1 MSGVATEDEF
11 VKWLVVMF
19 PTGERYGVPARIV
32 AEDRASYYA
41 QRDPPD
47 DEEKRGEKR
56 QQELDDT
63 LENPAELIDWAHSNM
78 EWDDLRHHAERLDSA
93 ERDLGGLW
101 MDADFNVKPANE
113 VEYD

>member
-1 MSGVATEDEF
+1 MSDAVTEDEF
-11 VKWLVVMF
+11 VKWLVVTF

-32 AEDRASYYA
+32 AEDRASYYV
-41 QRDPPD
+41 QCDSPD
-47 DEEKRGEKR
+47 DEEKRGKKR
-56 QQELDDT
+56 QQELDET
-63 LENPAELIDWAHSNM
+63 LENPAELIEWARTNM

-93 ERDLGGLW
+93 ERDLGDLW